1 MGAGTRTWDGVQGS
15 AVIVV
20 GQKRHCFRLGPL
32 RLKKQPTGLKINPV
46 PSIQD
51 GQLRICETVWP

>member
-32 RLKKQPTGLKINPV
+32 RLGKKKTKKTLY
-46 PSIQD
+46 
-51 GQLRICETVWP
+51 LRSKMED